1 MKVGLRL
8 RQTDSVAAAAETELS
23 CFRSGNLSNQ
33 ADIQCRIDA
42 NFHANSGDYQNYST
56 YWSVVIKTESH
67 EHCRTTSLL
76 VVVKAGSGFSQR
88 GAA

>member
-23 CFRSGNLSNQ
+23 CFRSGNLSNR

-42 NFHANSGDYQNYST
+42 SLHANSGNYQNYSCELLAGQ
-56 YWSVVIKTESH
+56 WSLKLNLMNTAE
-67 EHCRTTSLL
+67 LL
-76 VVVKAGSGFSQR
+76 CYQWW
-88 GAA
+88 